1 MSTILASSFKKQ
13 TQFLIPALLLASV
26 PFWSF
31 SDKTFAESSTLIF
44 WYSFVMM
51 LPVSVAFLLVIR
63 RRLNNGQNIFFI
75 SKILRVL
82 MYLVIFVFLW
92 MLITGIS
99 SMYDIGLKTMIEF
112 AYEMPLYILLNFI
125 ADILIPPLLYIAIQY
140 NRRAC
145 GLNYSWSWRKIVVF
159 KNI

>member
-75 SKILRVL
+75 ASGGRLYSEDKIEVSGVAT
-82 MYLVIFVFLW
+82 VI
-92 MLITGIS
+92 
-99 SMYDIGLKTMIEF
+99 K
-112 AYEMPLYILLNFI
+112 
-125 ADILIPPLLYIAIQY
+125 ADKIILIID
-140 NRRAC
+140 
-145 GLNYSWSWRKIVVF
+145 
-159 KNI
+159 KNIYSLSVPE